1 MTMTSDAITRR
12 AHTLGECEMATTV
25 RRLPAGLVRVAVT
38 GDVDLAS
45 LDEFRSALDQAA
57 KHRPERLQVD
67 LSAVTFCASGA
78 VDAVVR
84 LRHVTD
90 LSVTGATAPTRRL
103 FVLAGAED
111 LLD

>member
-1 MTMTSDAITRR
+1 MTMTSDALTGR
-12 AHTLGECEMATTV
+12 AHPLAECEMATTV
-25 RRLPAGLVRVAVT
+25 RRLPAGLVRVAVA

-57 KHRPERLQVD
+57 RHRPARLQVD

-78 VDAVVR
+78 VDAVVN

-90 LSVTGATAPTRRL
+90 LTVTGATAPTRRL
-103 FVLAGAED
+103 FVLAGADD